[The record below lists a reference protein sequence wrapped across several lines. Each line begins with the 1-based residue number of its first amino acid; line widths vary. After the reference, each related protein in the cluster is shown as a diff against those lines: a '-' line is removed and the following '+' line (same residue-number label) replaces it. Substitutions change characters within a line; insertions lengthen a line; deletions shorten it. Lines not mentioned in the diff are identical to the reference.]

1 MTNCRWKAAYRVA
14 ILESN
19 RYAIPKMVSDA
30 EGAIVDRAREL
41 SKEIGVSAEME
52 RDALDRALQSLRA
65 LRCAAEN
72 TFTA

>member
-1 MTNCRWKAAYRVA
+1 MTSCRWKAAYRTA

-19 RYAIPKMVSDA
+19 RYAIPKMVSEA

-41 SKEIGVSAEME
+41 SKENGVGAEIE
-52 RDALDRALQSLRA
+52 RDDLDRALQSLRA

-72 TFTA
+72 TFAA